1 MTEGGMIGKTGELIA
16 ARFLE
21 SKNYKILIQNF
32 WTRLGEIDIIAEDG
46 ETLVFVE
53 VKTRTEKV
61 LGNPYEAIT
70 SEKIRRC
77 RRACE
82 LYVQQFPQGE
92 RPFRIDAIGVVLDM
106 KTRHAQVQHFQ
117 NITA

>member
-16 ARFLE
+16 ARFLD
-21 SKNYKILIQNF
+21 SKKYTIIAQNF

-46 ETLVFVE
+46 EVLVFVE

-61 LGNPYEAIT
+61 LGSPYEAIT
-70 SEKIRRC
+70 PEKIRRC
-77 RRACE
+77 RKACE

-92 RPFRIDAIGVVLDM
+92 KMFRIDAISIVLNT
-106 KTRHAQVQHFQ
+106 KTRRAEVQHFQ
-117 NITA
+117 NINA

>member
-1 MTEGGMIGKTGELIA
+1 MSLGGMTGKTGELIA
-16 ARFLE
+16 ARFLC
-21 SKNYKILIQNF
+21 SKDYKIIAQNF
-32 WTRLGEIDIIAEDG
+32 WTRVGEIDIIAEDG

-82 LYVQQFPQGE
+82 LYVQQVPQGD
-92 RPFRIDAIGVVLDM
+92 RPFRIDAISIILNTQ
-106 KTRHAQVQHFQ
+106 TRHAKVQHFQ